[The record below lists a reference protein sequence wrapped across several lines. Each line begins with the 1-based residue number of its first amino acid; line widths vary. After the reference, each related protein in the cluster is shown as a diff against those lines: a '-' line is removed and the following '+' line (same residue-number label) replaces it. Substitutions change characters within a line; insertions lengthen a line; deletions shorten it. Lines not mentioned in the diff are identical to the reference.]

1 MDRDLQKI
9 CDLLQSADGLRRCAA
24 AMVLTELAPKD
35 AAVVRALGEALR
47 EANQLLT
54 RYILEALDAIGTKA
68 VVPHVLP
75 LLNAEDV
82 ETKLRAVG
90 IVARAGGDVLPEVRR
105 QFEKATPQQKLVLVD
120 VIARIHDRAALQL
133 ILDLLF
139 ESDFELVRE
148 ACQSVRRHIGDAS
161 PKDRLALHKH
171 TVKFMGSARVKKND
185 RVLTSC
191 LLVVGYLGAPDAR
204 NVLLKYAA
212 PRQLGYIRRNALI
225 GLKGLELA
233 GPAARQ
239 TLKQLLPYLD
249 ETDPVIAQHALD
261 IVTKLPLEGAG
272 EGDWR
277 KLLKG
282 KHAPVRQFAARRLAS
297 RDHPATNKFLLTLL
311 AHDDAQVS
319 DIAAG
324 ALAHHK
330 GSTKLLL
337 DALAR
342 ERQAEASWRLAKI
355 LKPHAETVD
364 QKSVKK
370 FAALAGKWLAEGDPR
385 HEALLYFLRNTN
397 PQAADAVARQVGLK
411 FKQAKKWSRAVECLR
426 QLVNTESFDVE
437 LRYDLSLCNLKQ
449 SPKDL
454 APHLRGEDHALRGFQ
469 ALLPVK
475 TFSLLDRLK
484 KDKTLDAADLYYV
497 GFHFAEMPGA
507 EETKFGR
514 AVLEHVAQ
522 KWPRSAEG
530 KAAKNKLHLAP
541 APASP
546 SSLSMG

>member
-9 CDLLQSADGLRRCAA
+9 CGLLQSADGLRRCAA

-35 AAVVRALGEALR
+35 AAAVRALGEALR
-47 EANQLLT
+47 DANQLLT
-54 RYILEALDAIGTKA
+54 RYILEAFDAIGTKA
-68 VVPHVLP
+68 VVPYVLP

-105 QFEKATPQQKLVLVD
+105 QLEQATPQQKLVLVD
-120 VIARIHDRAALQL
+120 VIARIHDRAALQV

-139 ESDFELVRE
+139 DTDFELVKE
-148 ACQSVRRHIGDAS
+148 ACQAVRRHTGDVS

-171 TVKFMGSARVKKND
+171 VVKFMDSAPVKKND

-191 LLVVGYLGAPDAR
+191 LLLIGYIAAPDAR
-204 NVLLKYAA
+204 NCLLKYAA

-225 GLKGLELA
+225 GLKGIEMT

-261 IVTKLPLEGAG
+261 IVGKLPPEGAG
-272 EGDWR
+272 DGDWR

-282 KHAPVRQFAARRLAS
+282 KHAAVRQFAARRLATH
-297 RDHPATNKFLLTLL
+297 DNPATNKFLLTLL

-342 ERQAEASWRLAKI
+342 ERKAEVSWRLAKI
-355 LKPHAETVD
+355 LKPHAEAVD
-364 QKSVKK
+364 SKSVKK
-370 FAALAGKWLAEGDPR
+370 FAGLAGKWLVAGDPR

-397 PQAADAVARQVGLK
+397 PKAADAVARDVGLK

-426 QLVNTESFDVE
+426 QLVNTESFDAA

-454 APHLRGEDHALRGFQ
+454 APHLRGEDHSLRGFQ
-469 ALLPVK
+469 ALLPLK
-475 TFSLLDRLK
+475 AFNLLDRLK
-484 KDKTLDAADLYYV
+484 KDKTLDAADLCYV
-497 GFHFAEMPGA
+497 GFHFAEIPGA
-507 EETKFGR
+507 EEAKFGR
-514 AVLEHVAQ
+514 ALLEHVAKQ
-522 KWPRSAEG
+522 WPRSAEG

-541 APASP
+541 AASLPA
-546 SSLSMG
+546 